1 MTIYDNYLKSF
12 LSNGESFL
20 NTLQPKELADWIFY
34 LDDRYYNFGDSIGD
48 NIYDII
54 KSFTITHYPD
64 LNLNNKIGA
73 KIPDDASNKV
83 TLPFNMPSMDKIK
96 PDSKNSLSNWLLKYK
111 GNYII
116 SCKLDGI
123 SALVYTTKHKQQ
135 LFTRGDG
142 TIGQD
147 ISHLLPFLNIPNL
160 QHLINESNNLKYIA
174 VRGELIMDKNTFN
187 TKYSKDFANAR
198 NLVGGIVNKKSV
210 SPFTHDVHFVAY
222 ERIDTDGM
230 LPSKQLQSV
239 HDLGFETVKYSIHTS
254 INNDLLSDILI
265 HHKENYEYVID
276 GIIITDN
283 NVHPRI
289 NGNPDHS
296 FAFKMILRDNSA
308 EVTVVD
314 VIWNASKYG
323 TLKPKIK
330 IEPVYLEGSNIE
342 FLTGKNAKFIYNNK
356 IGVGSIIEI
365 YNNIVPN
372 VKQVIVP
379 ALIPKMPTVNYEWDG
394 VDVVLSDMTN
404 NEDVNK
410 NCILYFFKEL
420 KVENLGEGV
429 VNKLYSSGYK
439 TIGQIV
445 QITTSELEQIEGF
458 GQISASKLVSS
469 IKNQINNCSLDILMS
484 ASNMFGQGISIKKIQ
499 SILNDYPNVLTDDI
513 PDTNKI
519 NKLLKIK
526 GIADKTATLFVNS
539 IPNFMNFIQIN
550 KLSELL
556 NSLLSQTQNTKL
568 KNNNINSFEE
578 DVTLT
583 TRSNNNTNNTNNN
596 IVFKTAVLTGTRDKE
611 LLKKL
616 ESENYK
622 IVDTVNK
629 NVNLVIAKDPN
640 ENTKK
645 IKDALKYNIP
655 ILSIDEFLQQ

>member
-1 MTIYDNYLKSF
+1 MSTYAGFLTSLMTD
-12 LSNGESFL
+12 GESFL
-20 NTLQPKELADWIFY
+20 TTLQPKELSDWLAY
-34 LDDRYYNFGDSIGD
+34 LDYNYYNGVESIGD
-48 NIYDII
+48 NLYDII
-54 KSFTITHYPD
+54 KTFTVTHYPD
-64 LNLNNKIGA
+64 LNLDKKIGA

-83 TLPFNMPSMDKIK
+83 SLPFNMPSMDKIK

-142 TIGQD
+142 TTGQD

-210 SPFTHDVHFVAY
+210 SPFTSDVHFVAY
-222 ERIDTDGM
+222 ERIDSDGM

-265 HHKENYEYVID
+265 NNKENYEYVID

-289 NGNPDHS
+289 NGNPVHS

-314 VIWNASKYG
+314 VIWNASKHG

-342 FLTGKNAKFIYNNK
+342 FLTGKNAKFIYTNK

-372 VKQVIVP
+372 VKQVVVP

-439 TIGQIV
+439 TIGQII
-445 QITTSELEQIEGF
+445 QITTSELQQIEGF

-469 IKNQINNCSLDILMS
+469 IKHQINNCSLDILMS
-484 ASNMFGQGISIKKIQ
+484 ASNMLGQGISIKKIKN
-499 SILNDYPNVLTDDI
+499 ILAFYPDVLTEQTTDI
-513 PDTNKI
+513 HKI
-519 NKLLKIK
+519 NKLIKIN
-526 GIADKTATLFVNS
+526 GIAEKTATLFVKS
-539 IPNFMNFIQIN
+539 IPDFKHFIQIN
-550 KLSELL
+550 GLSDIL
-556 NSLLSQTQNTKL
+556 NSLLSNSKKSNTSVT
-568 KNNNINSFEE
+568 NSSEVDNI
-578 DVTLT
+578 T
-583 TRSNNNTNNTNNN
+583 TTIIKS
-596 IVFKTAVLTGTRDKE
+596 VVLTGTRNAD
-611 LLKKL
+611 LLNKL
-616 ESENYK
+616 QSENYK
-622 IVDTVNK
+622 IVESVNK
-629 NVNLVIAKDPN
+629 NVKFVIAKDPN

-655 ILSIDEFLQQ
+655 ILSVDEYLQK